1 MANKETKSLK
11 KQKVFSLNHILS
23 NHFLKYS
30 IVPIFIIEVSLLILY
45 FTINS
50 YIYDKN
56 VISLKNGTLKDSLE
70 TLKYE
75 ANKINSELS
84 KISTLA
90 TIMQRDHERVLSNS
104 INPLFSQIPKFNVA
118 SNGVFYKESKFGS
131 SLYYSSKTKIG
142 EKERTKALKTEV
154 MDPLLQYIVDE
165 NPNIV
170 AAYFN
175 SYDDMNRLYPF
186 IDKVYEQYGEH
197 IHMEDYN
204 FYYLA
209 DKKHNPDKKS
219 VWTDAYLDPA
229 GNGWMI
235 SCITPIY
242 NKEFLEGVSGLDITI
257 ERFVN
262 NILDIKLPYDAKMF
276 LVDKNGVILAMPE
289 SIEKLLS
296 LTELKKHTYTDVIT
310 QTITKPEE
318 YNIYKNES
326 PFSSHFKNVL
336 QKDKD
341 ISELLIDD
349 KKYFTFHTQIDETK
363 WQLMMVLEEKNIF
376 ATIYD
381 LKTFSDKI
389 GYMAIGLMGL
399 FYLLFFYFLFRKTTQ
414 VSNEIVLPLDT
425 LTEQTSKIS
434 SLDTNLTPL
443 NTNISEI
450 NILSNNFSSM
460 INKLNHATKAK
471 SEFLA
476 NMSHE
481 IRTPMNGIIGMSQ
494 LALKT
499 NLDEKQ
505 KNYLNKINMSAN
517 TLLAIINDILDISKI
532 EAGKL
537 DIEKEEFN
545 LFDTVSNVVNIL
557 EEKAYDKGLTLIIDY
572 DINLGKVFY
581 GDSLRISQILMNLIS
596 NAIKFTHEG
605 EIILIIK
612 KVNRDSVRIE
622 VKDSGIGLTK
632 EQTDRIFESFTQA
645 DTSTTKNYGGT
656 GLGLSITKNLV
667 EMMNGK
673 IWVESEINVGSNFI
687 CEIELESRDLE
698 EKFDLLK
705 NKKVLVVDDSKTWL
719 DVISFQ
725 LNNLGLKVDCVS
737 SGKEAIDIL
746 KKNSKIYDFIL
757 VDWNMPELDGVETSE
772 IIVKDFAYKKEQVI
786 LMSSFHISMLNREKD
801 VDNFNLFL
809 IKPIDPVQLN
819 KLLLETIPYENETDN
834 KEEKE
839 PTLLDIQ
846 NRIKKLRGSQIL
858 LVEDNEINQELIVE
872 ILKEVGIK
880 VDVAKNGLE
889 GIKKYESNK
898 GYELILMDIQ
908 MPILDGYEATKEIR
922 KQDKEIPI
930 IALTANA
937 MKEDVSKTSEVGM
950 NRHLNKPID
959 VNKLYETLIEYIP
972 AKTED
977 ITEEFTQEEDD
988 ELPDF
993 EGIDKKFGLNLVM
1006 NNKKI
1011 YKQIL
1016 QGMLKFK
1023 DINLKEFN
1031 DEDLKRE
1038 AHTIKGISA
1047 SAGAL
1052 KLSEMAKEIELTLN
1066 KDLLPQFES
1075 ELNKIIK
1082 EIETKLQDRKIEKI
1096 EITKQVRDVLFNKLK
1111 EAVSTKRVKNCKPI
1125 IQELERFKL
1134 NDEDMKQFEE
1144 IKQLVSKFKFK
1155 QAMEIFNDK

>member
-1 MANKETKSLK
+1 MVNKETKSQK
-11 KQKVFSLNHILS
+11 KQKVLSLNHILS

-30 IVPIFIIEVSLLILY
+30 IIPIFIIEVSLLILY

-56 VISLKNGTLKDSLE
+56 VINLKNGTLKDSLE

-84 KISTLA
+84 KTSTLA
-90 TIMQRDHERVLSNS
+90 TMMQKDHERVLLGSV
-104 INPLFSQIPKFNVA
+104 NPLFSQMPEFNVA

-142 EKERTKALKTEV
+142 EKERTKALKTEA

-209 DKKHNPDKKS
+209 DKKHNPSKKT

-289 SIEKLLS
+289 SIEKLLG
-296 LTELKKHTYTDVIT
+296 LTELKKHTYTDVIM

-326 PFSSHFKNVL
+326 PFSSHFKKIL
-336 QKDKD
+336 QNDKA

-389 GYMAIGLMGL
+389 GYIAIGLMGL
-399 FYLLFFYFLFRKTTQ
+399 FYLLFFYFLFRKTKQ

-434 SLDTNLTPL
+434 SLDTNLAPL

-460 INKLNHATKAK
+460 INKLNYATKAK

-537 DIEKEEFN
+537 EIEKDEFN
-545 LFDTVSNVVNIL
+545 LFDTVTNVVNIL
-557 EEKAYDKGLTLIIDY
+557 EEKAYDKGLNLIIDY
-572 DINLGKVFY
+572 DTNLGKVFF

-596 NAIKFTHEG
+596 NAIKFTHNG
-605 EIILIIK
+605 EIKLTLK
-612 KVNRDSVRIE
+612 KVDNNCIRIE
-622 VKDSGIGLTK
+622 VKDTGIGLTN
-632 EQTDRIFESFTQA
+632 EQINRIFESFTQA

-673 IWVESEINVGSNFI
+673 IWVESKLGKGSNFI
-687 CEIELESRDLE
+687 CEIELESRVLE
-698 EKFDLLK
+698 EKFDLLRNK
-705 NKKVLVVDDSKTWL
+705 NVLVIDDSKTWL
-719 DVISFQ
+719 EVISFQ
-725 LNNLGLKVDCVS
+725 LDNLGLKVDCAN

-746 KKNSKIYDFIL
+746 KRGSKVYDFIL
-757 VDWNMPELDGVETSE
+757 VDWNMPELDGIETSK
-772 IIVKDFAYKKEQVI
+772 IIVEDFDYKKEQI
-786 LMSSFHISMLNREKD
+786 LLMSSYHVSTLNIEKD
-801 VDNFNLFL
+801 INNSETFL

-819 KLLLETIPYENETDN
+819 KHLLGNMVFNVGKEN
-834 KEEKE
+834 KIEKD
-839 PTLLDIQ
+839 LDIQ
-846 NRIKKLRGSQIL
+846 NKIKRLKGSQIL

-880 VDVAKNGLE
+880 VDIAKNGLE
-889 GIKKYESNK
+889 GIKKYETNK
-898 GYELILMDIQ
+898 KYELILMDIQ
-908 MPILDGYEATKEIR
+908 MPVLDGYEATKEIR
-922 KQDKEIPI
+922 KQDKKIPI
-930 IALTANA
+930 VALTANA
-937 MKEDVSKTSEVGM
+937 MIEDVSKTSEVGM
-950 NRHLNKPID
+950 NKHLNKPID
-959 VNKLYETLIEYIP
+959 VNKLYEALIEYIP
-972 AKTED
+972 AKVED
-977 ITEEFTQEEDD
+977 VSEEFAKVETDD
-988 ELPDF
+988 LPDF
-993 EGIDKKFGLNLVM
+993 EGIDKAFGLNLVM

-1023 DINLKEFN
+1023 DINLKEF
-1031 DEDLKRE
+1031 DDKDLKRE
-1038 AHTIKGISA
+1038 VHTIKGISA

-1082 EIETKLQDRKIEKI
+1082 EIETKLQETKIEKI

-1134 NDEDMKQFEE
+1134 TDEDSKQFEE
-1144 IKQLVSKFKFK
+1144 VKQLISKFKFK

>member
-1 MANKETKSLK
+1 MVNKETKSQK
-11 KQKVFSLNHILS
+11 KQKVLSLNHILS

-30 IVPIFIIEVSLLILY
+30 IIPIFIIEVSLLILY

-56 VISLKNGTLKDSLE
+56 VINLKNGTLKDSLE

-84 KISTLA
+84 KTSTLA
-90 TIMQRDHERVLSNS
+90 TMMQKDHERVLLGSV
-104 INPLFSQIPKFNVA
+104 NPLFSQIPEFNVA

-142 EKERTKALKTEV
+142 EKERTKALKTEA

-209 DKKHNPDKKS
+209 DKKHNPSKKT

-289 SIEKLLS
+289 SIEKLLG

-326 PFSSHFKNVL
+326 PFSSHFKKIL
-336 QKDKD
+336 QNDKA

-389 GYMAIGLMGL
+389 GYIAIGLMGL
-399 FYLLFFYFLFRKTTQ
+399 FYLLFFYFLFRKTKQ

-434 SLDTNLTPL
+434 SLDTNLAPL

-460 INKLNHATKAK
+460 INKLNYATKAK

-537 DIEKEEFN
+537 EIEKDEFN
-545 LFDTVSNVVNIL
+545 LFDTVTNVVNIL
-557 EEKAYDKGLTLIIDY
+557 EEKAYDKGLNLIIDY
-572 DINLGKVFY
+572 DTNLGKVFF

-596 NAIKFTHEG
+596 NAIKFTHNG
-605 EIILIIK
+605 EIKLTLK
-612 KVNRDSVRIE
+612 KVDNNCIRIE
-622 VKDSGIGLTK
+622 VKDTGIGLTN
-632 EQTDRIFESFTQA
+632 EQINRIFESFTQA

-673 IWVESEINVGSNFI
+673 IWVESKLGKGSNFI
-687 CEIELESRDLE
+687 CEIELESRVLE

-705 NKKVLVVDDSKTWL
+705 NKNVLVIDDSKTWL
-719 DVISFQ
+719 EVISFQ
-725 LNNLGLKVDCVS
+725 LDNLGLKVDCAN

-746 KKNSKIYDFIL
+746 KRGSKVYDFIL
-757 VDWNMPELDGVETSE
+757 VDWNMPELDGIETSK
-772 IIVKDFAYKKEQVI
+772 IIVEDFDYKKEQI
-786 LMSSFHISMLNREKD
+786 LLMSSYHVSTLNIEKD
-801 VDNFNLFL
+801 INNSETFL

-819 KLLLETIPYENETDN
+819 KHLLGNMVFNVGKEN
-834 KEEKE
+834 KIEKD
-839 PTLLDIQ
+839 LDIQ
-846 NRIKKLRGSQIL
+846 NKIKRLKGSQIL

-880 VDVAKNGLE
+880 VDIAKNGLE
-889 GIKKYESNK
+889 GIKKYEANK
-898 GYELILMDIQ
+898 KYELILMDIQ
-908 MPILDGYEATKEIR
+908 MPVLDGYEATKEIR
-922 KQDKEIPI
+922 KQDKKIPI
-930 IALTANA
+930 VALTANA
-937 MKEDVSKTSEVGM
+937 MIEDVSKTSEVGM
-950 NRHLNKPID
+950 NKHLNKPID
-959 VNKLYETLIEYIP
+959 VNKLYEALIEYIP
-972 AKTED
+972 AKLED
-977 ITEEFTQEEDD
+977 VSEEFAKVETD

-993 EGIDKKFGLNLVM
+993 EGIDKEFGLNLVM

-1023 DINLKEFN
+1023 DINLKEF
-1031 DEDLKRE
+1031 DDKDLKRE
-1038 AHTIKGISA
+1038 VHTIKGISA

-1082 EIETKLQDRKIEKI
+1082 EIETKLQETKIEKI

-1134 NDEDMKQFEE
+1134 TDEDSKQFEE
-1144 IKQLVSKFKFK
+1144 VKQLISKFKFK

>member
-1 MANKETKSLK
+1 MVNKETKSQK
-11 KQKVFSLNHILS
+11 KQKVLSLNHILS

-30 IVPIFIIEVSLLILY
+30 IIPIFIIEVSLLILY

-56 VISLKNGTLKDSLE
+56 VINLKNGTLKDSLE

-84 KISTLA
+84 KTSTLA
-90 TIMQRDHERVLSNS
+90 TMMQKDHERVLLGSV
-104 INPLFSQIPKFNVA
+104 NPLFSQMPEFNVA

-142 EKERTKALKTEV
+142 EKERTKALKTEA

-209 DKKHNPDKKS
+209 DKKHNPSKKT

-289 SIEKLLS
+289 SIEKLLG

-326 PFSSHFKNVL
+326 PFSSHFKKIL
-336 QKDKD
+336 QNDKA

-389 GYMAIGLMGL
+389 GYIAIGLMGL
-399 FYLLFFYFLFRKTTQ
+399 FYLLFFYFLFRKTKQ

-434 SLDTNLTPL
+434 SLDTNLAPL

-460 INKLNHATKAK
+460 INKLNYATKAK

-537 DIEKEEFN
+537 EIEKDEFN
-545 LFDTVSNVVNIL
+545 LFDTVTNVVNIL
-557 EEKAYDKGLTLIIDY
+557 EEKAYDKGLNLIIDY
-572 DINLGKVFY
+572 DTNLGKVFF

-596 NAIKFTHEG
+596 NAIKFTHNG
-605 EIILIIK
+605 EIKLTLK
-612 KVNRDSVRIE
+612 KVDNNCIRIE
-622 VKDSGIGLTK
+622 VKDTGIGLTN
-632 EQTDRIFESFTQA
+632 EQINRIFESFTQA

-673 IWVESEINVGSNFI
+673 IWVESKLGKGSNFI
-687 CEIELESRDLE
+687 CEIELESRVLE

-705 NKKVLVVDDSKTWL
+705 NKNVLVIDDSKTWL
-719 DVISFQ
+719 EVISFQ
-725 LNNLGLKVDCVS
+725 LDNLGLKVDCAN

-746 KKNSKIYDFIL
+746 KRGSKVYDFIL
-757 VDWNMPELDGVETSE
+757 VDWNMPELDGIETSK
-772 IIVKDFAYKKEQVI
+772 IIVEDFDYKKEQI
-786 LMSSFHISMLNREKD
+786 LLMSSYHVSTLNIEKD
-801 VDNFNLFL
+801 INNSETFL

-819 KLLLETIPYENETDN
+819 KHLLGNMVFNVGKEN
-834 KEEKE
+834 KIEKD
-839 PTLLDIQ
+839 LDIQ
-846 NRIKKLRGSQIL
+846 NKIKRLKGSQIL

-880 VDVAKNGLE
+880 VDIAKNGLE
-889 GIKKYESNK
+889 GIKKYETNK
-898 GYELILMDIQ
+898 KYELILMDIQ
-908 MPILDGYEATKEIR
+908 MPVLDGYEATKEIR
-922 KQDKEIPI
+922 KQDKKIPI
-930 IALTANA
+930 VALTANA
-937 MKEDVSKTSEVGM
+937 MIEDVSKTSEVGM
-950 NRHLNKPID
+950 NKHLNKPID
-959 VNKLYETLIEYIP
+959 VNKLYEALIEYIP
-972 AKTED
+972 AKVED
-977 ITEEFTQEEDD
+977 VSEEFAKVETDD
-988 ELPDF
+988 LPDF
-993 EGIDKKFGLNLVM
+993 EGIDKAFGLNLVM

-1023 DINLKEFN
+1023 DINLKEF
-1031 DEDLKRE
+1031 DDKDLKRE
-1038 AHTIKGISA
+1038 VHTIKGISA

-1082 EIETKLQDRKIEKI
+1082 EIETKLQETKIEKI

-1134 NDEDMKQFEE
+1134 TDEDSKQFEE
-1144 IKQLVSKFKFK
+1144 VKQLISKFKFK